1 MAIPAREHG
10 TVSITPG
17 GAGRLTDV
25 VEAIGDVFSRGA
37 VAGFVGGVG
46 FLLANMAFATTQGL
60 PAVAPMIDIST
71 IFHVEDTPT
80 PSPENML
87 VGLVTH
93 TGLSILFGIGFA
105 LLVTAVPTLRRVPLL
120 VGAAIAYGLLLYL
133 VNFQIL
139 GRTLFPWFTNPKGP
153 NQGFE
158 VFIHAV
164 YGLMLVPFFLA
175 WRRIEAAGERR
186 SASAAAR

>member
-1 MAIPAREHG
+1 MATRARAHG
-10 TVSITPG
+10 DTETTRG
-17 GAGRLTDV
+17 GERLAEVTA
-25 VEAIGDVFSRGA
+25 AIADIFTRGS

-46 FLLANMAFATTQGL
+46 FLIATMAFVTTKGL
-60 PAVAPMIDIST
+60 PAVAPLIDIST
-71 IFHVEDTPT
+71 IFHGQDTPT

-105 LLVTAVPTLRRVPLL
+105 LLLTAVPTLRRLPLL
-120 VGAAIAYGLLLYL
+120 VVAAIAYGLLLYV

-139 GRTLFPWFTNPKGP
+139 GRTAFPWFTNPKGP

-158 VFIHAV
+158 IFIHAV
-164 YGLMLVPFFLA
+164 YGLMLVPFFLTP
-175 WRRIEAAGERR
+175 WRPPEAVTSTRDG
-186 SASAAAR
+186 ARC

>member
-1 MAIPAREHG
+1 MSVQARERDTAVTAHSG
-10 TVSITPG
+10 ESRLEE
-17 GAGRLTDV
+17 GAQAVGEL
-25 VEAIGDVFSRGA
+25 FSRGS

-71 IFHVEDTPT
+71 IFHGTDTPT
-80 PSPENML
+80 PSPENIV

-105 LLVTAVPTLRRVPLL
+105 LLVAAVPRLRAVPLL
-120 VGAAIAYGLLLYL
+120 VTAAIAYGLLLYV

-139 GRTLFPWFTNPKGP
+139 GRTLFPWFTNPDGP

-175 WRRIEAAGERR
+175 LRRRVRGRV
-186 SASAAAR
+186 